1 MARNAVQQPKR
12 RRFPWENCRRA
23 PGWLWLA
30 AGKQACEPTNERT
43 RVIAVIEKNLS
54 DQCRNRGRKK
64 TKRGRR
70 KEARGRDGRG
80 RTETYTPDFTS
91 LGGQRFGP
99 LFDKEENVCR
109 KIGGEELK
117 VTSRDACV
125 RNIVEK
131 VSRLFNLF
139 GGGNKLNFWGKK

>member
-1 MARNAVQQPKR
+1 MPK
-12 RRFPWENCRRA
+12 P
-23 PGWLWLA
+23 
-30 AGKQACEPTNERT
+30 RT
-43 RVIAVIEKNLS
+43 KEDKE
-54 DQCRNRGRKK
+54 GRKE
-64 TKRGRR
+64 GS
-70 KEARGRDGRG
+70 EGRG
-80 RTETYTPDFTS
+80 EGRTVPIHQILLLS
-91 LGGQRFGP
+91 GRGQRFGP

-109 KIGGEELK
+109 KMGGEELK